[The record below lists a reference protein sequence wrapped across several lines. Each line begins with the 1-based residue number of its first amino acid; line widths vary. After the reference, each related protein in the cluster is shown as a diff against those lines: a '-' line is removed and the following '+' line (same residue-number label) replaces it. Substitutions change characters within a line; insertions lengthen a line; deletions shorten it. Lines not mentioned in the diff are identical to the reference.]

1 MGVQATTTN
10 KVTAFSK
17 KNVAKSNSVTAT
29 LSGCLAGGANFKLLK
44 LESTIKIDMACEVS
58 GCVTGKLGW
67 DFTNNN
73 FIGNVMIDPVVV
85 TLSLHIQTTDA
96 AFFQFDLVNVDA
108 SYQILNETPLI
119 D

>member
-1 MGVQATTTN
+1 
-10 KVTAFSK
+10 
-17 KNVAKSNSVTAT
+17 
-29 LSGCLAGGANFKLLK
+29 
-44 LESTIKIDMACEVS
+44 
-58 GCVTGKLGW
+58 
-67 DFTNNN
+67 
-73 FIGNVMIDPVVV
+73 MIDPVVV